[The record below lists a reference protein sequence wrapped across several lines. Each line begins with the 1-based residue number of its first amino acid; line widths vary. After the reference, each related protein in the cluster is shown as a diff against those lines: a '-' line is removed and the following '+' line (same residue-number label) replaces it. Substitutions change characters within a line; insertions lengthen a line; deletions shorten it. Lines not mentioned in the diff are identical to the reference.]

1 MAKKNRKV
9 YIVESIPLI
18 MTSETQTPEEALK
31 LALNRVE
38 ELERKLAEGIVK
50 KARLVSTKTAN
61 SFHIAVSQLFD
72 AETLAKKYSEFI
84 ISNSDEEVVFSTEMR
99 QKLILDIKAVL

>member
-31 LALNRVE
+31 LALNRVAV
-38 ELERKLAEGIVK
+38 LEQKLAETVTK
-50 KARLVSTKTAN
+50 KARLVTTKTAN

-72 AETLAKKYSEFI
+72 AKTLEERYKTYI
-84 ISNSDEEVVFSTEMR
+84 ISNNVEEVVFATEMR
-99 QKLILDIKAVL
+99 TKLINDIKALL